1 MVAVRMFPVSR
12 RSLFRAVRA
21 LAVLGVV
28 ACGASSAGAQTP
40 TGQTGTIQGTVST
53 QDGTVKLPGV
63 LISVLRDVSNEEV
76 TTLASDEAGHFSIPN
91 LPAARY
97 RVRGALD
104 GFQLVEKP
112 AVVASGGI
120 ATVDLDLPI
129 SSITENVE
137 VVASPALSRSGS
149 LATTAT
155 VNNTETQRLTP
166 GEGFRSAVHLVPGV
180 IEVSSGQSIDG
191 GRPNQA
197 AVQLGAATLA
207 DPATNLVRLTLPA
220 NAIDSVS
227 VLPNPY
233 EVEFGRFSS
242 GLVLL
247 ETRRA
252 QDRWKVHVDDLEPA
266 LRLKRFT
273 LLQVTGI
280 AGWKPTFELGGPLI
294 KGRLFLEQTAQYRFQ
309 TTDIPS
315 RPETQLRT
323 AQWFSSL
330 TRIDAS
336 VSPRHSLVL
345 SVGAV
350 PGTVDQA
357 TLGTFTPP
365 GATADI
371 ADHHEFA
378 MITERTVLN
387 SAAMLDTTL
396 QFHQYQTSV
405 NGQGMAPMELLP
417 GTTEGNFFN
426 QQHRHTLAFQ
436 WVETASGFHKGP
448 GGLHSYK
455 IGVDVLGTGYDGTS
469 ASGPVLIERSDKTL
483 ARKLDFDGAT
493 VQSVH
498 GTDIAVFAQD
508 RFQPNKRLQPEFGI
522 RVDHDAFSQNSGV
535 APRAGMA
542 LVLDES
548 AQAVLRGGYGLFFER
563 TPSIAGAFGQ
573 FESALDTRFAR
584 DGTTALGP
592 PVPYTHVTAPVL
604 QATRSAIWDLAYKN
618 HLNRRVTLTLAI
630 LHRQDSH
637 GLIVDPVQTAG
648 GAALLLSSDGRAEY
662 LPANSGRTRDA
673 WHAVGPPRLLRAFV
687 LTRRS
692 E

>member
-1 MVAVRMFPVSR
+1 MFPVSR

-28 ACGASSAGAQTP
+28 ACGAPSAGAQTP
-40 TGQTGTIQGTVST
+40 TEQTGTIQGTVST

-91 LPAARY
+91 LPAAATACAGPR
-97 RVRGALD
+97 RIPVGR
-104 GFQLVEKP
+104 KP
-112 AVVASGGI
+112 AVVASG
-120 ATVDLDLPI
+120 
-129 SSITENVE
+129 
-137 VVASPALSRSGS
+137 ASPLSTSIFNFLHHRERRGGGVAGAVEIGS
-149 LATTAT
+149 LAHDRDRQQHGDATTDAWQDSGPPT
-155 VNNTETQRLTP
+155 NAWRVY
-166 GEGFRSAVHLVPGV
+166 
-180 IEVSSGQSIDG
+180 EVASGQSIDG

-330 TRIDAS
+330 TRIDAN

-371 ADHHEFA
+371 ADH
-378 MITERTVLN
+378 
-387 SAAMLDTTL
+387 
-396 QFHQYQTSV
+396 TSS
-405 NGQGMAPMELLP
+405 
-417 GTTEGNFFN
+417 
-426 QQHRHTLAFQ
+426 R
-436 WVETASGFHKGP
+436 
-448 GGLHSYK
+448 
-455 IGVDVLGTGYDGTS
+455 
-469 ASGPVLIERSDKTL
+469 
-483 ARKLDFDGAT
+483 
-493 VQSVH
+493 
-498 GTDIAVFAQD
+498 
-508 RFQPNKRLQPEFGI
+508 
-522 RVDHDAFSQNSGV
+522 
-535 APRAGMA
+535 
-542 LVLDES
+542 
-548 AQAVLRGGYGLFFER
+548 
-563 TPSIAGAFGQ
+563 
-573 FESALDTRFAR
+573 
-584 DGTTALGP
+584 
-592 PVPYTHVTAPVL
+592 
-604 QATRSAIWDLAYKN
+604 
-618 HLNRRVTLTLAI
+618 
-630 LHRQDSH
+630 
-637 GLIVDPVQTAG
+637 
-648 GAALLLSSDGRAEY
+648 
-662 LPANSGRTRDA
+662 
-673 WHAVGPPRLLRAFV
+673 
-687 LTRRS
+687 
-692 E
+692 